1 MRTRILTA
9 LLVILTPVALRAGGP
24 AFIAG
29 SGFDPDVAGQPIVWA
44 NASVQYYTDQG
55 DLSAILTNAQADALV
70 ATAITPW
77 TSAPGVGLTV
87 TQAGHLAED
96 VTGSNIQVTDRVITA
111 PTDITPSATST
122 PLGIVYD
129 YDGTVTDALLGQ
141 GAGDVGDCFTNAVS
155 GGPDNFAVSGNIVH
169 ALAVINGVCA
179 STSAQLPDVQYR
191 LVRVL
196 ARTFGLGWS
205 QANINV
211 LTNDPPPTADDFQGF
226 PVMHFADPISCVPIT
241 ICYGGNAGIN
251 VAAPK
256 LDDIT
261 ALAALYPASGGN
273 PQPMGAL
280 WGGVY
285 FTDGSGNA
293 TQMMQGVN
301 VVARMMVNGQP
312 SREYVV
318 SSVSG
323 YAFVGN
329 AGNIIT
335 GYVGANGLR
344 FDRFGSTATTVEG
357 IYNLG
362 ELAIPTGQTYV
373 EYQLSVEALDPNWST
388 GVGPYAPLQVEPSGS
403 FAPVVVTVASG
414 TNSER
419 DILMLGSEIAQTH
432 PGSGSTYRNPASLP
446 QGGGWGSWISGY
458 GSADF
463 FEFTAQANRTAS
475 VAVTAFDESGNPTES
490 KLLPV
495 IGIWELSDQSGNP
508 APAAT
513 PFSFNS
519 MTFGMTRLDAQFGS
533 SEGYRVGIADY
544 RGDGRPDYFYQA
556 NVLYSDTVTPA
567 RLSMAGGVTTLE
579 GIGFQSGMQVSA
591 GSGNGTVLTESATAM
606 QVAMPSA
613 AQDGLATIQVTNPV
627 SGSFSQMIGALTYG
641 AAATDL
647 LRLLQGTEPPTPVGA
662 QAPNQIRV
670 RATASDGVAPVN
682 GATIVW
688 SSTNG
693 IEFSTC
699 GGAPSCIVLTDTA
712 GEASTWVT
720 PTATGPGTIT
730 AELAPASYSPAQT
743 QQTTLVGTETTLD
756 LAAIAP
762 TFWIA
767 KGATLG
773 VPLTVEALD
782 LGTPQSNIA
791 IKFTVT
797 NGTASLSSATATTN
811 SSGLASVTAQVTSL
825 SATVQVSA
833 CVSPANSPCQTFTLF
848 AVPPSAWKLEA
859 VSGTVQVVP
868 NGQTFQPLVMR
879 VTDGSA
885 ADNPVMGVNVT
896 FLTTLERNPQGPG
909 GGPPAGGDFAGHDG
923 MPVILGTSQTQAVT
937 GQDGLASITPTVGS
951 LGPCNAFIT
960 VTAGSATAQF
970 ELENV
975 DPLAAQ
981 PPPPKKNGG
990 ASAAR
995 STVHVDAVSVAAQPP
1010 AAASI
1015 LFAVPQEMPSADQP
1029 AAACSDS
1036 SQEAPCEAA
1045 SDAAASG
1052 TPEVAQPSA
1061 TTPTPEALP
1070 QEQSGPQSAL
1080 PDVKPAAQ
1088 PVEPPSITAPARR
1101 PDTQNTATSVPA
1113 TQSAAALLDD
1123 RRSCRFAEKE

>member
-1 MRTRILTA
+1 MRIRVLTVA
-9 LLVILTPVALRAGGP
+9 LLVILAPITLRAGGP

-29 SGFDPDVAGQPIVWA
+29 SGFNPGVAGQPIVWA
-44 NASVQYYTDQG
+44 NASVQYYTDQN
-55 DLSAILTNAQADALV
+55 DLSPILTNAQADALV
-70 ATAITPW
+70 GNAITLW
-77 TSAPGVGLTV
+77 TSAPGLSLTV

-96 VTGSNIQVTDRVITA
+96 VTGSNIQVTDSVITA
-111 PTDITPSATST
+111 PADITPSATTT

-141 GAGDVGDCFTNAVS
+141 GAGDVDDCFTNAVY

-179 STSAQLPDVQYR
+179 TTSAQIPDVQYR

-196 ARTFGLGWS
+196 ARIFGLGWS

-211 LTNDPPPTADDFQGF
+211 LTHDPTPTDDDFQGF
-226 PVMHFADPISCVPIT
+226 PVMHFADPISCVPISQ
-241 ICYGGNAGIN
+241 CYPD
-251 VAAPK
+251 AAVPK
-256 LDDIT
+256 LDDVT

-273 PQPMGAL
+273 PQPTGGL
-280 WGGVY
+280 WGDVY
-285 FTDGSGNA
+285 FTDDSGDA
-293 TQMMQGVN
+293 MQMMQGVN

-312 SREYVV
+312 SRQYVV
-318 SSVSG
+318 TSVSG

-329 AGNIIT
+329 SGNIIT
-335 GYVGANGLR
+335 GYVDANGLR
-344 FDRFGSTATTVEG
+344 FDRFGSNDTRVEG
-357 IYNLG
+357 IYDLG
-362 ELAIPTGQTYV
+362 QLAIPSGQTYV

-403 FAPVVVTVASG
+403 FAPVIVTVASG
-414 TNSER
+414 NNSER

-432 PGSGSTYRNPASLP
+432 PGSGSTYQNPSPLP
-446 QGGGWGSWISGY
+446 QTGGWGSWLSGY

-463 FEFTAQANRTAS
+463 LEFTAQANRTVS
-475 VAVTAFDESGNPTES
+475 VAVTAFDESGRPTES

-495 IGIWELSDQSGNP
+495 IGIWELSDESGNP

-513 PFSFNS
+513 PSAFNS
-519 MTFGMTRLDAQFGS
+519 MTFGMTRLDAQFNA
-533 SEGYRVGIADY
+533 SEGYRMGIADY
-544 RGDGRPDYFYQA
+544 RGDGRPDYFYHA
-556 NVLYSDTVTPA
+556 SVLYSDTVTPA
-567 RLSMAGGVTTLE
+567 RLSVTGGVTTLE

-591 GSGNGTVLTESATAM
+591 GSGNATVLTQSATAM

-613 AQDGLATIQVTNPV
+613 PQDGLATIQVTNPMN
-627 SGSFSQMIGALTYG
+627 GSFSQMIGALTYG

-647 LRLLQGTEPPTPVGA
+647 LQLLQGTEPPTPVGA
-662 QAPNQIRV
+662 QAPNLIRV
-670 RATASDGVAPVN
+670 RATAADGVTPVN

-693 IEFSTC
+693 IEFSAC
-699 GGAPSCIVLTDTA
+699 PGASSCSVLTDTA

-720 PTATGPGTIT
+720 PTATAAGTIT

-743 QQTTLVGTETTLD
+743 QQTTLVGTETSLD

-762 TFWIA
+762 TRWIG

-782 LGTPQSNIA
+782 LGAPQANVA

-797 NGTASLSSATATTN
+797 NGTASLSSSTATTN
-811 SSGLASVTAQVTSL
+811 ISGLAGVTAQVTNL

-848 AVPPSAWKLEA
+848 AVPASSWKLEA
-859 VSGTVQVVP
+859 VSGTAQVVP
-868 NGQTFQPLVMR
+868 NGQSFQPLVTR
-879 VTDGSA
+879 VTDGSS

-909 GGPPAGGDFAGHDG
+909 GGPPPGSDFAGQDG
-923 MPVILGTSQTQAVT
+923 MPVILGTSQTQVAT
-937 GQDGLASITPTVGS
+937 GQDGLGSIVPTVGS
-951 LGPCNAFIT
+951 LGPCDAFIT
-960 VTAGSATAQF
+960 VTAGNATTQF

-981 PPPPKKNGG
+981 QPPPKKNGG
-990 ASAAR
+990 ASTAR
-995 STVHVDAVSVAAQPP
+995 SAIQVDAAPASAQSPVAA
-1010 AAASI
+1010 SV

-1029 AAACSDS
+1029 ATACSDS
-1036 SQEAPCEAA
+1036 SQEAPCEPAT
-1045 SDAAASG
+1045 DAAAS
-1052 TPEVAQPSA
+1052 SA
-1061 TTPTPEALP
+1061 TDVTQPTIATPTPEGF
-1070 QEQSGPQSAL
+1070 QVESGPQSVL
-1080 PDVKPAAQ
+1080 PDAEPAQ
-1088 PVEPPSITAPARR
+1088 PTEPTPKTAPASHA
-1101 PDTQNTATSVPA
+1101 DTQNQNSAATISA
-1113 TQSAAALLDD
+1113 AQSAAPLLDD
-1123 RRSCRFAEKE
+1123 WRTGRFVEKE

>member
-1 MRTRILTA
+1 MRTRIVTVA
-9 LLVILTPVALRAGGP
+9 LLIVLTPVALRAGGP

-29 SGFDPDVAGQPIVWA
+29 SGFDPGVEGQPLVWA
-44 NASVQYYTDQG
+44 NASIQYYTDQG
-55 DLSAILTNAQADALV
+55 ALSPILTNAQADALV

-77 TSAPGVGLTV
+77 TTASGVGLTV

-96 VTGSNIQVTDRVITA
+96 VNGGNIQVTDGVITA
-111 PTDITPSATST
+111 PADITPSATST

-141 GAGDVGDCFTNAVS
+141 GAGDVDDCFTNAVY
-155 GGPDNFAVSGNIVH
+155 GGPDNFAVGGNIVH

-196 ARTFGLGWS
+196 ARIFGLGWS

-211 LTNDPPPTADDFQGF
+211 LTNDPPPTDADFQGF
-226 PVMHFADPISCVPIT
+226 PVMHFADPISCVPISQ
-241 ICYGGNAGIN
+241 CYPNAA
-251 VAAPK
+251 VPK
-256 LDDIT
+256 LDDVT
-261 ALAALYPASGGN
+261 ALAALYPVSGGN
-273 PQPMGAL
+273 PQPTGGL

-285 FTDGSGNA
+285 FTDASGNA
-293 TQMMQGVN
+293 AQMMQGVN
-301 VVARMMVNGQP
+301 VVARMMVDGQP
-312 SREYVV
+312 SRQYVV
-318 SSVSG
+318 TSVSG

-329 AGNIIT
+329 AGNVIT
-335 GYVGANGLR
+335 GYMDASGLP
-344 FDRFGSTATTVEG
+344 FNFFGSSNTTVEG

-362 ELAIPTGQTYV
+362 QLMIPTGQPNAQ
-373 EYQLSVEALDPNWST
+373 YQLTVEALDSHWST
-388 GVGPYAPLQVEPSGS
+388 GVEPYAPLQVKPSGS

-419 DILMLGSEIAQTH
+419 DILMLGSEIAQPH
-432 PGSGSTYRNPASLP
+432 PGSGSTYQNPIPVP
-446 QGGGWGSWISGY
+446 QAGGWGSWISGY
-458 GSADF
+458 GAADF

-475 VAVTAFDESGNPTES
+475 VAVTAFDETGIATES

-495 IGIWELSDQSGNP
+495 IGVWELSDESGDP

-519 MTFGMTRLDAQFGS
+519 MTFGMTRLDAQFNA

-556 NVLYSDTVTPA
+556 SVLYSDTVTPA
-567 RLSMAGGVTTLE
+567 RLSVAGGVTTLE
-579 GIGFQSGMQVSA
+579 GIGFQSGMQVSV

-627 SGSFSQMIGALTYG
+627 NGSFSQMIGALTYG

-647 LRLLQGTEPPTPVGA
+647 LQLLQGTEPPTPVGA
-662 QAPNQIRV
+662 QAPNLIRV
-670 RATASDGVAPVN
+670 RATASDGVTPVN
-682 GATIVW
+682 GATILW

-693 IEFSTC
+693 IEFSAC
-699 GGAPSCIVLTDTA
+699 GGASSCIVLTDAA

-756 LAAIAP
+756 LAAIGP
-762 TFWIA
+762 TVWIA

-782 LGTPQSNIA
+782 LGAPQANVA

-797 NGTASLSSATATTN
+797 NGTASLSSSTATTN
-811 SSGLASVTAQVTSL
+811 SSGFASVTAQVTNL
-825 SATVQVSA
+825 SANVQVSA
-833 CVSPANSPCQTFTLF
+833 CVSPANNPCQTFTLF
-848 AVPPSAWKLEA
+848 AVPSSAWKLES

-868 NGQTFQPLVMR
+868 NGEPFQPLVIR
-879 VTDGSA
+879 VTDGSS
-885 ADNPVMGVNVT
+885 ADNPVMGVNVI

-909 GGPPAGGDFAGHDG
+909 GGPPPGDFAGQDD
-923 MPVILGTSQTQAVT
+923 MPVILGTSQTQVVT
-937 GQDGLASITPTVGS
+937 GQDGLASIAPTVGS

-975 DPLAAQ
+975 DPLAAAQQ
-981 PPPPKKNGG
+981 PQKSGG
-990 ASAAR
+990 APTPGSVVRFDAAAA
-995 STVHVDAVSVAAQPP
+995 SAQPP
-1010 AAASI
+1010 VATSI
-1015 LFAVPQEMPSADQP
+1015 LFTVPQEMPSADQP
-1029 AAACSDS
+1029 ANACSDS
-1036 SQEAPCEAA
+1036 DQETSCEPA
-1045 SDAAASG
+1045 SDSAASG
-1052 TPEVAQPSA
+1052 PAEVAQPGTA
-1061 TTPTPEALP
+1061 TLAPDGSPA
-1070 QEQSGPQSAL
+1070 QSGAQAAL
-1080 PDVKPAAQ
+1080 PDAKPPAQ
-1088 PVEPPSITAPARR
+1088 PVDAPSTAIPTKVPGAS
-1101 PDTQNTATSVPA
+1101 NTVPSVPA
-1113 TQSAAALLDD
+1113 AQSAAALLFDK
-1123 RRSCRFAEKE
+1123 RSCRFAEEE

>member
-1 MRTRILTA
+1 MRPRIPAVA
-9 LLVILTPVALRAGGP
+9 LLVILAPVALRAGGP

-29 SGFDPDVAGQPIVWA
+29 SGFDPGIAGQPIVWA

-55 DLSAILTNAQADALV
+55 DLSPILTNAQADALV
-70 ATAITPW
+70 ATAIASW

-96 VTGSNIQVTDRVITA
+96 VTGSNIQVTDSVIAA
-111 PTDITPSATST
+111 PADITPSATTT

-129 YDGTVTDALLGQ
+129 YDGTVTDALLGE
-141 GAGDVGDCFTNAVS
+141 GAGDVDDCFTNAVY
-155 GGPDNFAVSGNIVH
+155 GGPDNFAVSGNIAH

-196 ARTFGLGWS
+196 GRIFGLGWS

-211 LTNDPPPTADDFQGF
+211 LTNAPPPTEDDFQGF
-226 PVMHFADPISCVPIT
+226 PVMHFADPVSCVPISH
-241 ICYGGNAGIN
+241 CYPNAA
-251 VAAPK
+251 VPK
-256 LDDIT
+256 LDDIS
-261 ALAALYPASGGN
+261 ALASLYPASGGN
-273 PQPMGAL
+273 PQPTGGL

-285 FTDGSGNA
+285 FTDSSGSA

-312 SREYVV
+312 SRQYVV
-318 SSVSG
+318 TSVSG

-335 GYVGANGLR
+335 GYVDASGLR
-344 FDRFGSTATTVEG
+344 FDRFGSSATAVEG

-362 ELAIPTGQTYV
+362 QLAIPTGQTYV

-403 FAPVVVTVASG
+403 FAPVIVTVASG
-414 TNSER
+414 NNSER
-419 DILMLGSEIAQTH
+419 DILVLGSEIAQTH
-432 PGSGSTYRNPASLP
+432 SGSGSTYQNPAPLP
-446 QGGGWGSWISGY
+446 QTGGWGSWLSGY
-458 GSADF
+458 GSTDF
-463 FEFTAQANRTAS
+463 FEFNAQANRTAS
-475 VAVTAFDESGNPTES
+475 IAVTAFDELGNPTEE

-495 IGIWELSDQSGNP
+495 MGIWELGDHNGNP

-513 PFSFNS
+513 PFPFNS
-519 MTFGMTRLDAQFGS
+519 MTFGMTRLDAQFNS
-533 SEGYRVGIADY
+533 SEGYRIGIADY

-556 NVLYSDTVTPA
+556 SLLYSDTVTPA
-567 RLSMAGGVTTLE
+567 RLSVGGGVTTLE
-579 GIGFQSGMQVSA
+579 GIGFQSGMEVSA
-591 GSGNGTVLTESATAM
+591 GSGNGTVVTQSATAI

-613 AQDGLATIQVTNPV
+613 PQDGLATIQVTDPV
-627 SGSFSQMIGALTYG
+627 NGSFSQMIGALTYG
-641 AAATDL
+641 AAASDL
-647 LRLLQGTEPPTPVGA
+647 LQLLQGTAPPTPVGA
-662 QAPNQIRV
+662 QAPNLIRV
-670 RATASDGVAPVN
+670 RATASDGVTPVN

-693 IEFSTC
+693 IEFSAC
-699 GGAPSCIVLTDTA
+699 GGASSCSVLTDTA

-756 LAAIAP
+756 LAAITP
-762 TFWIA
+762 TRWIA
-767 KGATLG
+767 KGATLA
-773 VPLTVEALD
+773 VPLTVEALY
-782 LGTPQSNIA
+782 LGVPQANVA

-797 NGTASLSSATATTN
+797 NGTASLSPSTATTN
-811 SSGLASVTAQVTSL
+811 SSGLASVTAQVTNL
-825 SATVQVSA
+825 SATLQVSA

-848 AVPPSAWKLEA
+848 AVPVSSWKLEA

-868 NGQTFQPLVMR
+868 NGYPFQPLVMR
-879 VTDGSA
+879 VTDGSS

-896 FLTTLERNPQGPG
+896 FVTTLERNPQGPG
-909 GGPPAGGDFAGHDG
+909 NPPPGGDFAGQNG
-923 MPVILGTSQTQAVT
+923 MPVILGTSQTQVVT

-951 LGPCNAFIT
+951 LGPCDAFIT
-960 VTAGSATAQF
+960 VTAASAAAQF

-975 DPLAAQ
+975 DPLTAEQ
-981 PPPPKKNGG
+981 PPPKKSGG

-995 STVHVDAVSVAAQPP
+995 STMYFDAASASAQPP
-1010 AAASI
+1010 VAASL

-1029 AAACSDS
+1029 TVACSGS
-1036 SQEAPCEAA
+1036 SQEAACEAA
-1045 SDAAASG
+1045 SDCSISV
-1052 TPEVAQPSA
+1052 TPDIAQPNA
-1061 TTPTPEALP
+1061 ATPTLEGP
-1070 QEQSGPQSAL
+1070 QVQSGPQSAS
-1080 PDVKPAAQ
+1080 PEVKPAAQ
-1088 PVEPPSITAPARR
+1088 PVELPSKTPPASR
-1101 PDTQNTATSVPA
+1101 PDPTDTATSPPA
-1113 TQSAAALLDD
+1113 ASAAKTLHDD
-1123 RRSCRFAEKE
+1123 RRSCRFAEEE

>member
-647 LRLLQGTEPPTPVGA
+647 LQLLQGTEPPTPVGA